1 MRQYRSVRLI
11 ENHLIIIHNSKPFFL
26 KITHQLHTN
35 YTAFF
40 HHPFLN
46 LSLISRF
53 LYIGHFWRENLQQ
66 KFGAK
71 DCEGIQGGT
80 VAQSH
85 STYKASGSS
94 GGNLLLSYS
103 QVEAISYSVTLKWRQ
118 SPAQSKAQSKAQVE
132 AIHRVYFMRYH
143 NIS

>member
-1 MRQYRSVRLI
+1 MNSNSFFTVELRSK
-11 ENHLIIIHNSKPFFL
+11 S
-26 KITHQLHTN
+26 TT
-35 YTAFF
+35 FF

-53 LYIGHFWRENLQQ
+53 LYRDTLARKPRE

-71 DCEGIQGGT
+71 DCEGVQGGT

-85 STYKASGSS
+85 ITHKASGSS

-103 QVEAISYSVTLKWRQ
+103 QVEA
-118 SPAQSKAQSKAQVE
+118 QVE
-132 AIHRVYFMRYH
+132 AIHRVHFMRYH